1 VYRLLIYEPNVVV
14 YVIGYETFYENYQ
27 FTK

>member
-1 VYRLLIYEPNVVV
+1 LIYEPNVVV